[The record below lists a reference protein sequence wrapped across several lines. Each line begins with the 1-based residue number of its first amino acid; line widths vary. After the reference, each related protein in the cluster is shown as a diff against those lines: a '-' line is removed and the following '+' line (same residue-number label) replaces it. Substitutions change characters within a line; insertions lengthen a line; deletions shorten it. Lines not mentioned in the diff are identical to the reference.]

1 MSTLNPAAKTVRIA
15 NLTPSHQK
23 INALLTSTG
32 QSLAALAAAAGITV
46 DLAEKQLSLLVDEG
60 LCTRTTGSRTTATY
74 KAA

>member
-1 MSTLNPAAKTVRIA
+1 MSLNPKAKALRIA
-15 NLTPSHQK
+15 NLEQHHKTMQA
-23 INALLTSTG
+23 ALTTTG